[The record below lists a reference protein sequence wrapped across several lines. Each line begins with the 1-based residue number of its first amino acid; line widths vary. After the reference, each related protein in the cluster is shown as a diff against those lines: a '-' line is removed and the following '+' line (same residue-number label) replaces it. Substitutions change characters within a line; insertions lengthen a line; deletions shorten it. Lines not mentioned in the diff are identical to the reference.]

1 MATEGAVVWDIGNIR
16 IVTSLSRTFVSAVA
30 KLELVTSIRS
40 IEISY
45 AVTVCHL
52 AAWVLVTE
60 DTELRVVVRLHIG
73 TTEHLVEPPNVG
85 RERRHSSS

>member
-1 MATEGAVVWDIGNIR
+1 MAAKGTVVWDIGNIC

-45 AVTVCHL
+45 AVTIGHL

-73 TTEHLVEPPNVG
+73 TTEHLVQPPNVG
-85 RERRHSSS
+85 REWRHSSS

>member
-1 MATEGAVVWDIGNIR
+1 MATENAVVWDIGNFF

-40 IEISY
+40 IKISY
-45 AVTVCHL
+45 AVTIGHL

-60 DTELRVVVRLHIG
+60 DTDLRVVVRLNIG
-73 TTEHLVEPPNVG
+73 TTEHLIESPNVG
-85 RERRHSSS
+85 

>member
-1 MATEGAVVWDIGNIR
+1 MAAKGTVVWDIGNIC

-40 IEISY
+40 IKISY
-45 AVTVCHL
+45 AVIVGHL

-73 TTEHLVEPPNVG
+73 TTEHLVKPPNVG
-85 RERRHSSS
+85 